1 MRRGQ
6 GWGARCMHELELHG
20 GHPPGEVSPMVLCPP
35 LLVEPLPASSSVA
48 ETLECAL
55 LEDQHTVGAQE
66 ILVACNPVRMSLGY
80 GLKWEGTGRGQ
91 RRGGGRM
98 TWGIV
103 WRLFF
108 CSCMRT
114 RKLGCSLCLGLCSL
128 PSPFLEKP
136 RGSLAP
142 GCCRAHCGSCWKSVS
157 LSS

>member
-1 MRRGQ
+1 
-6 GWGARCMHELELHG
+6 
-20 GHPPGEVSPMVLCPP
+20 MVLCPP

-66 ILVACNPVRMSLGY
+66 ILVACNRVRMSLGY

-108 CSCMRT
+108 
-114 RKLGCSLCLGLCSL
+114 
-128 PSPFLEKP
+128 
-136 RGSLAP
+136 A
-142 GCCRAHCGSCWKSVS
+142 AA
-157 LSS
+157 